1 MYSIFVAAVGL
12 LLRGGDVLGTILG
25 KFIVANRA
33 IPLSDAVG
41 SYEAF
46 EKVVYGEVVF
56 DLNWYASHSFGSI

>member
-1 MYSIFVAAVGL
+1 MIHQFGRCNVYSIFVAAVGL
-12 LLRGGDVLGTILG
+12 LLRGRDVLGTILG
-25 KFIVANRA
+25 EFVMADRA

-56 DLNWYASHSFGSI
+56 DLWA

>member
-1 MYSIFVAAVGL
+1 VGL
-12 LLRGGDVLGTILG
+12 LLRGRDVLGTILG
-25 KFIVANRA
+25 EFVMADRA

-56 DLNWYASHSFGSI
+56 DLWA